1 MTTRTDPTLV
11 WLRQDLRL
19 ADNPALLA
27 AGEAPVIPV
36 YILEEAADDP
46 HYPGGAARWWLE
58 GSLRLLAHAL
68 EARGSRLVLRRGKPA
83 AVLEALIA
91 ETGAT
96 RLLWNRCYD
105 PASVARDSAIKT
117 AFSSRGISVHSF
129 NGSLLHEP
137 WELKPA
143 TGGHFRVFTPFS
155 KAALKRGEPSPP
167 APAPAPAP
175 ASLTPP
181 AVWPQS
187 EKLADWGLAPTRPD
201 WAGGLRERWIPGEA
215 EGSRRLDLFLKE
227 GLAHYAERRDRP
239 DMDGATSG
247 LSPYLH
253 AGNLGP
259 RQVWRALRRA
269 AAARHDGQGADKFA
283 SELLWREFCYHQL
296 YHNPGLREA
305 PLDARYRH
313 FPWREDKAA
322 LSRWQRGQTGIPIVD
337 AGMRELWASGFMHNR
352 VRMIAAS
359 FLVKHLLVPWQAGRA
374 WFEDTLVDADLA
386 SNSAS
391 WQWVAGCGADAAPYF
406 RIFNPVLQGEKFD
419 PEGHYVRRWVPE
431 LSRLP
436 ANWLHKPWL
445 APPAFDGAK
454 AAYPS
459 PIIDLAAGRQR
470 ALDAFASLKQH
481 QD

>member
-1 MTTRTDPTLV
+1 MTSTDLTLI

-27 AGEAPVIPV
+27 AGNAPVIPV
-36 YILEEAADDP
+36 YILEPEGEDP
-46 HYPGGAARWWLE
+46 HYPGAAARWWLE
-58 GSLRLLAHAL
+58 GSLRAVATAL
-68 EARGSRLVLRRGKPA
+68 EARGSRLILRRGKPGDM
-83 AVLEALIA
+83 LDALIA

-96 RLLWNRCYD
+96 RVLWNRCYD
-105 PASVARDSAIKT
+105 PVSIARDSAIK
-117 AFSSRGISVHSF
+117 AALSARGIAAQSF

-155 KAALKRGEPSPP
+155 KAALKRGEPFKP
-167 APAPAPAP
+167 APAPTHLSAPAE
-175 ASLTPP
+175 
-181 AVWPQS
+181 WPGS
-187 EKLADWGLAPTRPD
+187 EDLADWGLTPTRPD
-201 WAGGLRERWIPGEA
+201 WAGGFRARWIPGEA
-215 EGSRRLDLFLKE
+215 EASRRLEQFLKD
-227 GLAHYAERRDRP
+227 GIGAYADRRDRP
-239 DMDGATSG
+239 DIAGATSC

-253 AGNLGP
+253 AGNLSP
-259 RQVWRALRRA
+259 RQVWHELRRA
-269 AAARHDGQGADKFA
+269 SAGKADSQGADKFA

-313 FPWREDKAA
+313 FPWREDAAA
-322 LSRWQRGQTGIPIVD
+322 LTRWQRGQTGIPIVD
-337 AGMRELWASGFMHNR
+337 AGMRELWVTGFMHNR

-359 FLVKHLLVPWQAGRA
+359 FLVKHLLQPWQTGRA

-419 PEGHYVRRWVPE
+419 PDGAYVRRWVPE
-431 LSRLP
+431 LAALP
-436 ANWLHKPWL
+436 AAWIHKPWL
-445 APPAFDGAK
+445 APPAVAPAR
-454 AAYPS
+454 AAYPA
-459 PIIDLAAGRQR
+459 PLVDLASGRQR
-470 ALDAFASLKQH
+470 ALDAFASLKQ
-481 QD
+481 QQN